1 MVPQI
6 KNMNIFYINLKKDL
20 DRRQHFL
27 KNEMGFDTSDIIKYV
42 DKDDLLRT
50 LINDSDYGEALNG
63 YEGTYDEM
71 TINGTEYV
79 VMRTD

>member
-1 MVPQI
+1 
-6 KNMNIFYINLKKDL
+6 
-20 DRRQHFL
+20 
-27 KNEMGFDTSDIIKYV
+27 MGFDTSDIIKYV